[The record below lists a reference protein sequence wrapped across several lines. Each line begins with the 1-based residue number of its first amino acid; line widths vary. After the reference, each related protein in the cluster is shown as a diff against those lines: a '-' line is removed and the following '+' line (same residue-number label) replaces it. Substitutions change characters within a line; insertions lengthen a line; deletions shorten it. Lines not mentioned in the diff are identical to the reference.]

1 MNHRGKFEVSA
12 GLVVLLGG
20 ATFAA
25 SVIVFLLGVYV
36 GKGMVE
42 QRLAQESRV
51 VRLPVPTPGASLK
64 SGEDDV
70 TFWGK
75 LRGTPSSSTPEAVP
89 ATQTEAAIRIAPP
102 APTAAP
108 AEERA
113 APTPA
118 PTRPAAAARPAPT
131 RAPARAPAAPPIAVE
146 GGSAAVQVNA
156 MGDKGRAEALVKDL
170 AGLGYTAYLS
180 PAKVG
185 GTTLYRVRVG
195 GLGGEEAAK
204 QALGKLRELGY
215 PKAFLVVET
224 SER

>member
-1 MNHRGKFEVSA
+1 MNQRGKFEVSA
-12 GLVVLLGG
+12 GLVVLLGA
-20 ATFAA
+20 ATLAA

-64 SGEDDV
+64 AGEDDV

-75 LRGTPSSSTPEAVP
+75 LRGTPSLATPEAVP
-89 ATQTEAAIRIAPP
+89 ATPTEAAIRIPPP
-102 APTAAP
+102 ATP

-118 PTRPAAAARPAPT
+118 PARPAAAGRPAPT
-131 RAPARAPAAPPIAVE
+131 RAPARAPAVPPAVAAE

-156 MGDKGRAEALVKDL
+156 MSDKARAEALVKDL
-170 AGLGYTAYLS
+170 AGLGYAAYVS

-215 PKAFLVVET
+215 PKAFLVVEAGD
-224 SER
+224 R